1 MGCGIYI
8 ASVYLHDSEGGTQ
21 RNLEL
26 LVGVLG
32 RLQVTRCPWLVGL
45 DAQEE
50 PDALLRWAGPLSFQ
64 VQGIASN
71 MTTSFV
77 EESLAKTIK
86 KVGTLSEFRCRSV
99 NNGYTV
105 SAGPHRLVW
114 ASFHNTGMERLQ
126 WALHTPRKFEKV
138 KPCGCA
144 RAPVAAQLIGE
155 EEKRVLANGSSGERS
170 MRLEN

>member
-1 MGCGIYI
+1 MACGIYI
-8 ASVYLHDSEGGTQ
+8 ASVYLHDSEGGMQ

-50 PDALLRWAGPLSFQ
+50 PDALLRWARPLLARVGGKIVCS
-64 VQGIASN
+64 G
-71 MTTSFV
+71 
-77 EESLAKTIK
+77 ESTFFPGVGHSKQYDYFIVDETLAKTIK

-114 ASFHNTGMERLQ
+114 ASFHSKKTERLQ
-126 WALHTPRKFEKV
+126 WA
-138 KPCGCA
+138 
-144 RAPVAAQLIGE
+144 I
-155 EEKRVLANGSSGERS
+155 
-170 MRLEN
+170 

>member
-1 MGCGIYI
+1 MCK
-8 ASVYLHDSEGGTQ
+8 
-21 RNLEL
+21 
-26 LVGVLG
+26 GVPTPTPADL
-32 RLQVTRCPWLVGL
+32 PGL

-50 PDALLRWAGPLSFQ
+50 PDALLRWAGPLLARVGGKIVCSGESTFFPGVGHSKQ
-64 VQGIASN
+64 YDYFI
-71 MTTSFV
+71 V

-114 ASFHNTGMERLQ
+114 ASFHSKGVERLQ

-155 EEKRVLANGSSGERS
+155 DEKRVLANGSSQEKKHVAGE
-170 MRLEN
+170 L